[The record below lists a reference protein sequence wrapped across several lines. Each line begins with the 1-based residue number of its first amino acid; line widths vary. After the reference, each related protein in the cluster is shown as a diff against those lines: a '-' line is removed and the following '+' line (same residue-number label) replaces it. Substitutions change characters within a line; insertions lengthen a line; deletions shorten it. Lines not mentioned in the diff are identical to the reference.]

1 MFSAAFKGNSTS
13 TRCLPTQNTSEDLGA
28 TDLLSGADPAGT
40 HVSQVCGSLQGRG
53 TMNRHL
59 ERREQ
64 LKRLSVESGLVEYM
78 DANKCIE
85 ELLKQLEEERR
96 NVRREKLAVA
106 RLQREVAR
114 SKSEGTMREKL
125 IHELEEER
133 RLRLDSE
140 KRLREVTE
148 ESELGRA
155 QMVSLQ
161 QHFSR
166 MEETVRSLLQNQG
179 VLEQTAVDT
188 VDIMK
193 AYKDKLSEE
202 VQKQRDGP
210 EERGAPPADPEPL
223 PTADPDAGQAEED
236 KDKTNLLLERLKA
249 LEDENSA
256 LASENETQREQYERC
271 LDEVANQVVQA
282 LLTQK
287 DLREECLKLR
297 TRVFDLE
304 QQNRTLSV
312 LFQQRVKPA
321 SDLLLQK
328 LHSRIMDLSAA
339 DLLLEPER
347 SKGFLLSRNTDSPSH
362 EVQLNGKAGLP
373 VAKCL
378 SQLSLTVPAP
388 VYPRSSCSSSEL
400 SLSSACSEYS
410 SGSYTW
416 NDGRSCGKMSSLT
429 WEKRLS
435 LGSSAPSNIC
445 APLEEQLP
453 TRRKE
458 SNILEGLRKLQRRK
472 HRSSSSSSKVSK
484 SGYKDCMNSN
494 EGIYSLGIKS
504 SSKGVSKPPYTGRT
518 CASGFGVKKFSYDS
532 DDADDELAHS
542 SRRDNVPSKDSWFY
556 CKKLSHSI
564 SDSLCSWE
572 GLQDS
577 GAGGDGSTDPMATK
591 HPPGYDS
598 KERPEKLLSFIN
610 SFLPGGGRT
619 SAFTKPSLLH
629 FNPSDPEGPLH
640 LSDTDDPEELNSE
653 SSDICTSISQPAE
666 QVERDPKRL
675 SRDSAKLLTH
685 QCLRR
690 DQGRTQSADGRP
702 RPFSLIKEPKG
713 AKCTQSEESILAIF
727 DAEGEPIELS
737 AQKLPAG
744 TRPRNDIPG
753 SKTVTD
759 YTELVP
765 QERPIRQKAGNGRN
779 YTVLESPEKPSE
791 YQSRASKGS
800 NSREGSAERLSVHMT
815 PQRKLIKPPS
825 SRASKGHSIP
835 PMNDSCGPK
844 SNGSRIP
851 GRNKPLGSPLRFS
864 KGSTTEP
871 SNSGNSGPSGQEK
884 SPSSPPVKMSR
895 FIKTPGGS
903 CTQSPKAVNSK
914 LPSRTEWS
922 KGSSS
927 SSPHLSRRHLEYADN
942 GEQPTRDRHC
952 ETSKNE
958 LRSPSPPPPPG
969 RTTSLLIRP
978 NYEGSPQAHK
988 TGVAQPS
995 TPTTV
1000 RGPPP
1005 SYHPPPVPNM
1015 QSTLPIKGQDS
1026 LDLDAG
1032 YGTALAPQKLVDK
1045 TSQHLQKS
1053 PAMTP
1058 TKGTSKRTT
1067 IKHYLPSANSG
1078 CAPEP
1083 ENAPKSSKNV
1093 PPPYSALRGSSL
1105 QNTFASKRGSTHEN
1119 VNESM
1124 HKTSSSLPVTLKD
1137 SPQCKTEPQNSKI
1150 VSPQAVVSPPSSV
1163 MSAANPVEKASKT
1176 RIPMGFKAFL
1186 KSPPSHKNTPSVPG
1200 KHEKDHINSVSKE
1213 TVTSNAST
1221 QCDSLQPVYSIDS
1234 PLKTSITEGKGD
1246 VQGRL
1251 LEGEMHTAVLPEE
1264 GEVCDKGKRC
1274 SQLFSRSISVTT
1286 KPHLKPA
1293 LGMNGAKARSQSFST
1308 NYIEKPNINM
1318 PDGPGKIRTQ
1328 IITNSGE
1335 RGNSLSRQSSLE
1347 VPSVGLVESPV
1358 HSPSHRLSHYG
1369 GMTVSNSHNV
1379 LPERTSKS
1387 GSKGEVSQ
1395 GTMKVEGIT
1404 PHPQK
1409 EVRSLPITDRIGL
1422 KNARKPA
1429 KVASHPQFQP
1439 PSSHVY
1445 SSENSTQETGGKV
1458 TTPNKLDL
1466 SRGVKTQMDSTNIPP
1481 DIEEKKVSPTVCTI
1495 EEKVM
1500 MGIEEN
1506 VQKCQ
1511 EQEKVT
1517 ASEAKQKTGPS
1528 LANWFGLR
1536 KSKLPAL
1543 SGKKADSPKGK
1554 EEKKELKIGSVLGGK
1569 QMKSDKKKDKKKND
1583 NQCKDSQE
1591 VQNQSEMNNKLSSI
1605 MDHCNIQMGQIAN
1618 QIQCTTAYIGKD
1630 QFVKELLGRTAVKGD
1645 SPAASVPGI
1654 SMPKKHSEMKGD
1666 MEICTDT
1673 ATLILT
1679 QKINLRAEKEEGHV
1693 PDTTCQDHMIGS
1705 GCQMR
1710 TLDSGIGTFPLPDS
1724 VTRAGGRHIPK
1735 SESSPDGVT
1744 GGPAELDRDPP
1755 PSHPDPSQ
1763 PNVKVPSLPKTRLH
1777 APASMGHSLSDP
1789 AVTRSSRAHDTQSR
1803 LPKPATSDAIRTK
1816 RLSLS
1821 EPRSTNAAATEDKEK
1836 ETERRKDLD
1845 VPSEK
1850 ALRVCMYS
1858 GSSSGSD
1865 TETEPD
1871 SSGSTL
1877 GSPQKTLVNRTKR
1890 SNSVEQNEE
1899 TLKRSSVET
1908 SLSIMDY
1915 YQHDMFSHLE
1925 KDSRRISQYN
1935 LLHKESSI
1943 DGKAGD
1949 RLSKEI
1955 PLEKTPVGGN
1965 QPGSLDFS
1973 LESLNKLNHSGSS
1986 SGSLYPDAGSGG
1998 RGGDRHA
2005 DAGTSGEDCPKA
2017 DEPSS
2022 SSFSGKPGADPVGS
2036 LSDSLYDSFS
2046 SCTSQGSNDV

>member
-1 MFSAAFKGNSTS
+1 MHQDAASPPG
-13 TRCLPTQNTSEDLGA
+13 
-28 TDLLSGADPAGT
+28 
-40 HVSQVCGSLQGRG
+40 
-53 TMNRHL
+53 
-59 ERREQ
+59 
-64 LKRLSVESGLVEYM
+64 
-78 DANKCIE
+78 
-85 ELLKQLEEERR
+85 
-96 NVRREKLAVA
+96 EKLAVA

-133 RLRLDSE
+133 RLRLESE

-161 QHFSR
+161 QQFSR

-193 AYKDKLSEE
+193 AYKDKLSAE

-210 EERGAPPADPEPL
+210 EENGSLPSTQAELDPGQPPDPEH
-223 PTADPDAGQAEED
+223 DASQAEED
-236 KDKTNLLLERLKA
+236 KDKTKLLLERLKA
-249 LEDENSA
+249 LEEKNSA
-256 LASENETQREQYERC
+256 LALENESQREQYERC

-304 QQNRTLSV
+304 QQNRALSI
-312 LFQQRVKPA
+312 LFQQRIKPA

-347 SKGFLLSRNTDSPSH
+347 SKAFLLSRNTDSPSN
-362 EVQLNGKAGLP
+362 EVQLNGKASLP

-400 SLSSACSEYS
+400 SLSSACSEFS

-445 APLEEQLP
+445 APPEEQQP

-458 SNILEGLRKLQRRK
+458 SHILEGLRKLQRRK
-472 HRSSSSSSKVSK
+472 HRSSSCSSKVSK

-494 EGIYSLGIKS
+494 EGIYSLGIKN
-504 SSKGVSKPPYTGRT
+504 SSKGVSKPMHVSRT
-518 CASGFGVKKFSYDS
+518 SAARGKQFSYDS
-532 DDADDELAHS
+532 DDADDELAQS
-542 SRRDNVPSKDSWFY
+542 SCRDNIPTKDSWFH

-572 GLQDS
+572 GTPES
-577 GAGGDGSTDPMATK
+577 GGGDDGTSAPVATK
-591 HPPGYDS
+591 PSSGYDS
-598 KERPEKLLSFIN
+598 KERPEKLMSFIN
-610 SFLPGGGRT
+610 SFLPEGGRP
-619 SAFTKPSLLH
+619 SAFTKPSKLH
-629 FNPSDPEGPLH
+629 FNPPDPEGPNH
-640 LSDTDDPEELNSE
+640 LSDADDPEELNSE
-653 SSDICTSISQPAE
+653 SSDIRISAFSQLPE
-666 QVERDPKRL
+666 QAERDSKRL
-675 SRDSAKLLTH
+675 SRDAAKLLTQ

-713 AKCTQSEESILAIF
+713 TKCTQSEESILAIF
-727 DAEGEPIELS
+727 DAEGEPIELC
-737 AQKLPAG
+737 AQKLAEGAG
-744 TRPRNDIPG
+744 PRKVIQSRKVVP
-753 SKTVTD
+753 D

-765 QERPIRQKAGNGRN
+765 HERPTRQKSANARN

-791 YQSRASKGS
+791 YQIRTSKASS
-800 NSREGSAERLSVHMT
+800 SREGSAERLSMQLT
-815 PQRKLIKPPS
+815 PQRKLIKPPTN
-825 SRASKGHSIP
+825 RANKGHSIP
-835 PMNDSCGPK
+835 PMNDSAGSK
-844 SNGSRIP
+844 SNGSKIP
-851 GRNKPLGSPLRFS
+851 GRNKPSGSPLRLS
-864 KGSTTEP
+864 KGSNTEP

-884 SPSSPPVKMSR
+884 SPSSPTVKMSR
-895 FIKTPGGS
+895 FIKTQGS
-903 CTQSPKAVNSK
+903 CSQSPKAVNSK
-914 LPSRTEWS
+914 LPSRPEWS

-942 GEQPTRDRHC
+942 GEQPTRDKHC
-952 ETSKNE
+952 ETSKNK

-988 TGVAQPS
+988 TGVAHPS

-1005 SYHPPPVPNM
+1005 SYHTSLLPNM
-1015 QSTLPIKGQDS
+1015 QSTLPIKDKDC

-1053 PAMTP
+1053 PAMTQTP
-1058 TKGTSKRTT
+1058 SKGTSKRMTT
-1067 IKHYLPSANSG
+1067 KDYLPSANSG
-1078 CAPEP
+1078 CAREP
-1083 ENAPKSSKNV
+1083 ENAPKNSKNV
-1093 PPPYSALRGSSL
+1093 PPPYSALKGSSL
-1105 QNTFASKRGSTHEN
+1105 QNSFANKRGSAHEN
-1119 VNESM
+1119 VHQSVQ
-1124 HKTSSSLPVTLKD
+1124 KTSISLPISLQDTH
-1137 SPQCKTEPQNSKI
+1137 QGQAEPQTDK
-1150 VSPQAVVSPPSSV
+1150 AVISPPSSV
-1163 MSAANPVEKASKT
+1163 VMSPNPVEKTSKT

-1186 KSPPSHKNTPSVPG
+1186 KSPPSHKSSPSVPG
-1200 KHEKDHINSVSKE
+1200 KQEKDHINSVSKE

-1221 QCDSLQPVYSIDS
+1221 QCDSLQSVYTTDS
-1234 PLKTSITEGKGD
+1234 SKMSAKEGTGEG
-1246 VQGRL
+1246 QCRL
-1251 LEGEMHTAVLPEE
+1251 LEDELDVSVLPEE
-1264 GEVCDKGKRC
+1264 GEACNKGKRS
-1274 SQLFSRSISVTT
+1274 SQLFGRSISVTT

-1308 NYIEKPNINM
+1308 NYIEKPNINVL
-1318 PDGPGKIRTQ
+1318 DGPGKIRTQ

-1335 RGNSLSRQSSLE
+1335 RGNSLTRQSSLE
-1347 VPSVGLVESPV
+1347 APSVLVESPV
-1358 HSPSHRLSHYG
+1358 HSPRTRLSHYG
-1369 GMTVSNSHNV
+1369 GMTGSNSHSI
-1379 LPERTSKS
+1379 LPERTFKS
-1387 GSKGEVSQ
+1387 DPKGEGSQ
-1395 GTMKVEGIT
+1395 GTVKGEAVTSPSSQKV
-1404 PHPQK
+1404 
-1409 EVRSLPITDRIGL
+1409 VRSLPMSDRIGL
-1422 KNARKPA
+1422 NNIRKPA

-1439 PSSHVY
+1439 PSSCVY
-1445 SSENSTQETGGKV
+1445 SVENPVRETEGIA
-1458 TTPNKLDL
+1458 TTPTEPDFSREVITQTDSPNKSAD
-1466 SRGVKTQMDSTNIPP
+1466 T
-1481 DIEEKKVSPTVCTI
+1481 EEKKASPTCCTI

-1500 MGIEEN
+1500 MGIQEN

-1511 EQEKVT
+1511 EQEKVAAT
-1517 ASEAKQKTGPS
+1517 EAKQKTGPS

-1569 QMKSDKKKDKKKND
+1569 QMKSDKKKEKKKND
-1583 NQCKDSQE
+1583 NQQKDSQE
-1591 VQNQSEMNNKLSSI
+1591 VQSLSEMNNKLSSI
-1605 MDHCNIQMGQIAN
+1605 MDHCNNQMGQIAS
-1618 QIQCTTAYIGKD
+1618 QIQCTTAFIGKD
-1630 QFVKELLGRTAVKGD
+1630 QFVKELLGRTAMKGNSVTA
-1645 SPAASVPGI
+1645 SPPGI
-1654 SMPKKHSEMKGD
+1654 STPKKHGEMKGD
-1666 MEICTDT
+1666 MEICPDT
-1673 ATLILT
+1673 ATLIMT
-1679 QKINLRAEKEEGHV
+1679 QKISLRAENEDGHI
-1693 PDTTCQDHMIGS
+1693 PDTACQDHMIGS

-1724 VTRAGGRHIPK
+1724 VTRASGRHIPK

-1744 GGPAELDRDPP
+1744 ASSSELDRE
-1755 PSHPDPSQ
+1755 SSSSYPDPSQ
-1763 PNVKVPSLPKTRLH
+1763 PDVKVPSLPKTRLH
-1777 APASMGHSLSDP
+1777 APTGMGHSLSDP
-1789 AVTRSSRAHDTQSR
+1789 TVTCISNAQDTQSR
-1803 LPKPATSDAIRTK
+1803 LPKLASSDAIITK
-1816 RLSLS
+1816 RLSLCTPHS
-1821 EPRSTNAAATEDKEK
+1821 NISGSTEDKEK
-1836 ETERRKDLD
+1836 MKTKDHDMPGER
-1845 VPSEK
+1845 
-1850 ALRVCMYS
+1850 ALRVCTYS
-1858 GSSSGSD
+1858 GSSSD
-1865 TETEPD
+1865 TETEHEG
-1871 SSGSTL
+1871 SGSTL
-1877 GSPQKTLVNRTKR
+1877 GSPQRTLISRTKK
-1890 SNSVEQNEE
+1890 SDSVEQNEE
-1899 TLKRSSVET
+1899 TLKRRSVEK

-1915 YQHDMFSHLE
+1915 YQHDMFTHLE

-1935 LLHKESSI
+1935 LLHKESSL
-1943 DGKAGD
+1943 DGKAGE

-1955 PLEKTPVGGN
+1955 PMEKIPVSAN
-1965 QPGSLDFS
+1965 QPGSLS
-1973 LESLNKLNHSGSS
+1973 LESLNKLNHSSS
-1986 SGSLYPDAGSGG
+1986 SSLYPDACGG
-1998 RGGDRHA
+1998 RHA
-2005 DAGTSGEDCPKA
+2005 EEAKSGESCCKA
-2017 DEPSS
+2017 DEPPS
-2022 SSFSGKPGADPVGS
+2022 SSFTGRPGADPVGS

>member
-1 MFSAAFKGNSTS
+1 MICCCTEF
-13 TRCLPTQNTSEDLGA
+13 Q
-28 TDLLSGADPAGT
+28 
-40 HVSQVCGSLQGRG
+40 
-53 TMNRHL
+53 
-59 ERREQ
+59 
-64 LKRLSVESGLVEYM
+64 EYM
-78 DANKCIE
+78 DANKCID

-133 RLRLDSE
+133 RLRLESE

-161 QHFSR
+161 QQFTR

-179 VLEQTAVDT
+179 VVEQTAVDT

-202 VQKQRDGP
+202 VQKQHDGP
-210 EERGAPPADPEPL
+210 EENGSLPQTEPDPGL
-223 PTADPDAGQAEED
+223 DPDASQAEED
-236 KDKTNLLLERLKA
+236 KDKTKLLLDRLKA
-249 LEDENSA
+249 LEEKNSA
-256 LASENETQREQYERC
+256 LALENESQREQYERC

-287 DLREECLKLR
+287 DLREECMKLR

-304 QQNRTLSV
+304 QQNRALGI
-312 LFQQRVKPA
+312 LFQQRIKPA

-347 SKGFLLSRNTDSPSH
+347 SKAFLLSRNTDSPSS

-400 SLSSACSEYS
+400 SLSSACSEFS

-416 NDGRSCGKMSSLT
+416 NDGRSCGKMTSLT

-445 APLEEQLP
+445 AALEEQLP

-472 HRSSSSSSKVSK
+472 HRSSSASSKVSK
-484 SGYKDCMNSN
+484 SDCMNSN

-504 SSKGVSKPPYTGRT
+504 GSKGVSKPTHVGRT
-518 CASGFGVKKFSYDS
+518 SAAGGKKFSYDS

-542 SRRDNVPSKDSWFY
+542 SRGDNIPTKDSWFY
-556 CKKLSHSI
+556 CKRLSRSI

-572 GLQDS
+572 GIQDS
-577 GAGGDGSTDPMATK
+577 GGGGDGSSGNMATK
-591 HPPGYDS
+591 HPSGCDS
-598 KERPEKLLSFIN
+598 KERPDKLMSFID
-610 SFLPGGGRT
+610 SFLPEGGRI

-629 FNPSDPEGPLH
+629 FNPADPEGPNH
-640 LSDTDDPEELNSE
+640 LSDVDDPEDLNSE
-653 SSDICTSISQPAE
+653 SNDIRMSFSQQLE
-666 QVERDPKRL
+666 QAERDSKRV
-675 SRDSAKLLTH
+675 SRDAAKLLTQ

-690 DQGRTQSADGRP
+690 EQGRTQSADGRP

-727 DAEGEPIELS
+727 DAEGEPIELC
-737 AQKLPAG
+737 AHKLTTG
-744 TRPRNDIPG
+744 VGLRNDIQN
-753 SKTVTD
+753 SKVVAD
-759 YTELVP
+759 YTELAP
-765 QERPIRQKAGNGRN
+765 QERPTRQKSANTRN

-791 YQSRASKGS
+791 CQIRSSKTS
-800 NSREGSAERLSVHMT
+800 NSREGSTERVSMQLT

-825 SRASKGHSIP
+825 SRPNKGHSIP
-835 PMNDSCGPK
+835 PMSDSTAPK
-844 SNGSRIP
+844 SSGSKIP
-851 GRNKPLGSPLRFS
+851 GRNKPSGSPLRVS
-864 KGSTTEP
+864 KGSSTEP
-871 SNSGNSGPSGQEK
+871 SNSGNSGLSSQEK
-884 SPSSPPVKMSR
+884 SPSSPAVKMSR
-895 FIKTPGGS
+895 FIKTSGTCS
-903 CTQSPKAVNSK
+903 QSPKAVNSK
-914 LPSRTEWS
+914 LPSRAECS

-942 GEQPTRDRHC
+942 GEQPTRDKHC
-952 ETSKNE
+952 ETSKNK

-988 TGVAQPS
+988 TWVAQTS
-995 TPTTV
+995 TSTTV

-1005 SYHPPPVPNM
+1005 SYHTSLVPNM
-1015 QSTLPIKGQDS
+1015 QTTLPIKDKDC

-1032 YGTALAPQKLVDK
+1032 YGTALAPQKLVEK

-1053 PAMTP
+1053 PAMTQTP
-1058 TKGTSKRTT
+1058 TKGTSKRMTT
-1067 IKHYLPSANSG
+1067 KDYLPSANSG
-1078 CAPEP
+1078 CAPET
-1083 ENAPKSSKNV
+1083 EHVPKSSKNV

-1105 QNTFASKRGSTHEN
+1105 QNSFASKRGSTHEN
-1119 VNESM
+1119 VYQTVQ
-1124 HKTSSSLPVTLKD
+1124 KTSISLPLSLQDAPEGKA
-1137 SPQCKTEPQNSKI
+1137 EPQK
-1150 VSPQAVVSPPSSV
+1150 AVVSPPSSV
-1163 MSAANPVEKASKT
+1163 ITSPNTADKASKT

-1186 KSPPSHKNTPSVPG
+1186 KSPPSHKNSPSIPG
-1200 KHEKDHINSVSKE
+1200 KQEKDHINSVSKE

-1221 QCDSLQPVYSIDS
+1221 QCDSLQPAFGIDS
-1234 PLKTSITEGKGD
+1234 PSKMSEGKGD
-1246 VQGRL
+1246 VQCRL
-1251 LEGEMHTAVLPEE
+1251 LEEEEVQATEE
-1264 GEVCDKGKRC
+1264 GEVCDKGKRS
-1274 SQLFSRSISVTT
+1274 SQLFSRSISVST

-1308 NYIEKPNINM
+1308 NYIEKPNINAL
-1318 PDGPGKIRTQ
+1318 DGLGKIRTQ

-1347 VPSVGLVESPV
+1347 VPSVGLTDSPL
-1358 HSPSHRLSHYG
+1358 HSPRTRLSHYG
-1369 GMTVSNSHNV
+1369 GMTGSNSHNI
-1379 LPERTSKS
+1379 LPEGTSKS
-1387 GSKGEVSQ
+1387 GSKGEGSQ
-1395 GTMKVEGIT
+1395 GTAKGEAIT
-1404 PHPQK
+1404 SPSQK
-1409 EVRSLPITDRIGL
+1409 EARSLPISDRIGM
-1422 KNARKPA
+1422 NNIRKPA

-1439 PSSHVY
+1439 PSSCVY
-1445 SSENSTQETGGKV
+1445 SSENPVQET
-1458 TTPNKLDL
+1458 PNEPDF
-1466 SRGVKTQMDSTNIPP
+1466 RREVKTQTDSP
-1481 DIEEKKVSPTVCTI
+1481 DTEDKKNSPTVCTI

-1506 VQKCQ
+1506 LQKCQ
-1511 EQEKVT
+1511 EQEKVA

-1583 NQCKDSQE
+1583 NQQRDSQE
-1591 VQNQSEMNNKLSSI
+1591 VQNLSEMNNKLSSI
-1605 MDHCNIQMGQIAN
+1605 MDHCNNQMGQIAS
-1618 QIQCTTAYIGKD
+1618 QIQCTTAFIGKD
-1630 QFVKELLGRTAVKGD
+1630 QFVKELLGRTAVKGNCV
-1645 SPAASVPGI
+1645 AASPPGI
-1654 SMPKKHSEMKGD
+1654 STPKKHSEMKGD
-1666 MEICTDT
+1666 MEICPDT
-1673 ATLILT
+1673 ATLIMT
-1679 QKINLRAEKEEGHV
+1679 QKINLRAENEEGCI
-1693 PDTTCQDHMIGS
+1693 PDTACQDHMIGS

-1724 VTRAGGRHIPK
+1724 VTRASGRHIPK
-1735 SESSPDGVT
+1735 SESSPGGVT
-1744 GGPAELDRDPP
+1744 AGSSDLNREPP
-1755 PSHPDPSQ
+1755 SSHPDPSQ
-1763 PNVKVPSLPKTRLH
+1763 PDVKVPSLPKSCPH
-1777 APASMGHSLSDP
+1777 APTGMGHSLSDP
-1789 AVTRSSRAHDTQSR
+1789 SVSSSNNDTQSR
-1803 LPKPATSDAIRTK
+1803 LPKLATSDAIRTK
-1816 RLSLS
+1816 RLSLCAPHS
-1821 EPRSTNAAATEDKEK
+1821 NISTEDKDK
-1836 ETERRKDLD
+1836 ETERRMKSQEHDM
-1845 VPSEK
+1845 PGER
-1850 ALRVCMYS
+1850 ALQVCTYP
-1858 GSSSGSD
+1858 GSSSD
-1865 TETEPD
+1865 TETEPEGT
-1871 SSGSTL
+1871 GS
-1877 GSPQKTLVNRTKR
+1877 SPQRTLINRSKKSDSVN
-1890 SNSVEQNEE
+1890 QNEE
-1899 TLKRSSVET
+1899 TLKRSSVEK

-1915 YQHDMFSHLE
+1915 YQHDMYSHLE

-1935 LLHKESSI
+1935 LLHKESSL
-1943 DGKAGD
+1943 DGKTGD

-1955 PLEKTPVGGN
+1955 PMEKTPVSAN
-1965 QPGSLDFS
+1965 PPLDFS
-1973 LESLNKLNHSGSS
+1973 LESLNKLNHSSS
-1986 SGSLYPDAGSGG
+1986 SSTSLGSR
-1998 RGGDRHA
+1998 RGDCNA
-2005 DAGTSGEDCPKA
+2005 DAGKSGEDCCKV

-2022 SSFSGKPGADPVGS
+2022 SSFSSKPGADPAGS

-2046 SCTSQGSNDV
+2046 SCTSQGSNEV

>member
-1 MFSAAFKGNSTS
+1 MSQFV
-13 TRCLPTQNTSEDLGA
+13 DH
-28 TDLLSGADPAGT
+28 DV
-40 HVSQVCGSLQGRG
+40 VSVCGRIRNVPL
-53 TMNRHL
+53 L
-59 ERREQ
+59 E
-64 LKRLSVESGLVEYM
+64 LLAEYM
-78 DANKCIE
+78 DANKCID

-133 RLRLDSE
+133 RLRLESE

-161 QHFSR
+161 QQFSR

-202 VQKQRDGP
+202 VQKQHDGP
-210 EERGAPPADPEPL
+210 EENSSLPATQAEPDLGLL
-223 PTADPDAGQAEED
+223 PNADPDASQAEED
-236 KDKTNLLLERLKA
+236 KDKTKPLLERLKA
-249 LEDENSA
+249 LEEENSA
-256 LASENETQREQYERC
+256 LASENENQREQYERC

-304 QQNRTLSV
+304 QQNRALSI
-312 LFQQRVKPA
+312 LFQQRIKPA

-347 SKGFLLSRNTDSPSH
+347 SKAFLLSRNTDSPSN

-400 SLSSACSEYS
+400 SLSSACSEFS

-445 APLEEQLP
+445 APQEEQLP

-458 SNILEGLRKLQRRK
+458 SHILEGLRKLQRRK

-504 SSKGVSKPPYTGRT
+504 SSKGVSKPTHVGRSL
-518 CASGFGVKKFSYDS
+518 AAGGKKFSYDS

-542 SRRDNVPSKDSWFY
+542 SRGDNIPTKDSWFY
-556 CKKLSHSI
+556 CKRRSHSI
-564 SDSLCSWE
+564 SESLCSWE
-572 GLQDS
+572 GTQDS
-577 GAGGDGSTDPMATK
+577 GGGGGGDDSSGPMAAK
-591 HPPGYDS
+591 QSSGYDS
-598 KERPEKLLSFIN
+598 KERPEKLMSFIN
-610 SFLPGGGRT
+610 SFLPEGGRT
-619 SAFTKPSLLH
+619 SAFTKPSMLH
-629 FNPSDPEGPLH
+629 FNPSDPEGPNH
-640 LSDTDDPEELNSE
+640 LSDVDDPEELNSE
-653 SSDICTSISQPAE
+653 SSDIRMSFSQPPE
-666 QVERDPKRL
+666 QAERDSKRL
-675 SRDSAKLLTH
+675 SRDSAKLLAQ

-702 RPFSLIKEPKG
+702 RPFSLIKEPKA

-727 DAEGEPIELS
+727 DAEGEPIELC
-737 AQKLPAG
+737 AQKLGAG
-744 TRPRNDIPG
+744 SRNDIQG
-753 SKTVTD
+753 SRGVAD

-765 QERPIRQKAGNGRN
+765 QERPTRQKSANTRN
-779 YTVLESPEKPSE
+779 YSVLESPEKPSE
-791 YQSRASKGS
+791 YHIRTGKTS
-800 NSREGSAERLSVHMT
+800 NSREGSAERLSMQLT

-825 SRASKGHSIP
+825 NRANKGHSIP
-835 PMNDSCGPK
+835 PMNDSAGPK
-844 SNGSRIP
+844 SSGSKIP
-851 GRNKPLGSPLRFS
+851 GRNKPSGSPLRFS
-864 KGSTTEP
+864 KGSTIEH

-884 SPSSPPVKMSR
+884 SPSSPTVKISR
-895 FIKTPGGS
+895 FIKTPGNCS
-903 CTQSPKAVNSK
+903 QSQKAVNSK
-914 LPSRTEWS
+914 LPSRAEWS

-927 SSPHLSRRHLEYADN
+927 GSPHLSRRHLEYADN
-942 GEQPTRDRHC
+942 GEQPTRDKHC
-952 ETSKNE
+952 ETSKNK

-1005 SYHPPPVPNM
+1005 SYHTSLVPNM
-1015 QSTLPIKGQDS
+1015 QTTLPIKDKDC

-1032 YGTALAPQKLVDK
+1032 YGTALAPQKLVDRA
-1045 TSQHLQKS
+1045 SQHLQKS
-1053 PAMTP
+1053 PAMTQ
-1058 TKGTSKRTT
+1058 TSAKGTSKRMTT
-1067 IKHYLPSANSG
+1067 KDYLPSANSG

-1105 QNTFASKRGSTHEN
+1105 QNSFASKQGSTHEN
-1119 VNESM
+1119 VHQSVQ
-1124 HKTSSSLPVTLKD
+1124 KTSISLPVSLQDT
-1137 SPQCKTEPQNSKI
+1137 PQGKTEPQNGK
-1150 VSPQAVVSPPSSV
+1150 AVVSPPSSV
-1163 MSAANPVEKASKT
+1163 MMSPNSVEKASKT

-1186 KSPPSHKNTPSVPG
+1186 KSPPSHKSSPSIPG
-1200 KHEKDHINSVSKE
+1200 KQEKDHINSVSKE

-1234 PLKTSITEGKGD
+1234 PPKMSITEGKGE
-1246 VQGRL
+1246 VQCRL
-1251 LEGEMHTAVLPEE
+1251 LEEEVSAAVLPEE
-1264 GEVCDKGKRC
+1264 GDVCEKGKRS

-1308 NYIEKPNINM
+1308 NYIEKPNINAL
-1318 PDGPGKIRTQ
+1318 DGPGKIRTQ

-1347 VPSVGLVESPV
+1347 VPSVSLAESPV
-1358 HSPSHRLSHYG
+1358 HSPRTRLSHYG
-1369 GMTVSNSHNV
+1369 GMTGSNSHNI
-1379 LPERTSKS
+1379 LPERSSKS
-1387 GSKGEVSQ
+1387 GSKGEGTQ
-1395 GTMKVEGIT
+1395 GTAKGEGIT
-1404 PHPQK
+1404 TPSQK
-1409 EVRSLPITDRIGL
+1409 EVRSLPSSDRSGL
-1422 KNARKPA
+1422 SNIRKPA

-1439 PSSHVY
+1439 PPSY
-1445 SSENSTQETGGKV
+1445 SSENPVRETGV
-1458 TTPNKLDL
+1458 IATTTNEPHFSREAKTQTDSPNKAPE
-1466 SRGVKTQMDSTNIPP
+1466 T
-1481 DIEEKKVSPTVCTI
+1481 EEKKISPTVCTI

-1511 EQEKVT
+1511 EQEKVA

-1543 SGKKADSPKGK
+1543 SGKKTDSPKGK

-1583 NQCKDSQE
+1583 SQQKDSQE
-1591 VQNQSEMNNKLSSI
+1591 VQNLSEMNNKLSSI
-1605 MDHCNIQMGQIAN
+1605 MDHCNNQMGQIAS
-1618 QIQCTTAYIGKD
+1618 QIQCTTAFIGKD
-1630 QFVKELLGRTAVKGD
+1630 QFVKELLGRTAVKGN
-1645 SPAASVPGI
+1645 SVAASPPGI
-1654 SMPKKHSEMKGD
+1654 STPKKHGEMKGD
-1666 MEICTDT
+1666 MEICPDT
-1673 ATLILT
+1673 ATLIMT
-1679 QKINLRAEKEEGHV
+1679 QRINLRAENEEARI
-1693 PDTTCQDHMIGS
+1693 PDTACQDHMIGS

-1724 VTRAGGRHIPK
+1724 VTRASGRHIPK

-1744 GGPAELDRDPP
+1744 AGSSSSELDPEPP
-1755 PSHPDPSQ
+1755 SSHTDPSHPD
-1763 PNVKVPSLPKTRLH
+1763 VKVPSLPKTRLH
-1777 APASMGHSLSDP
+1777 APTSMGHSLSDP
-1789 AVTRSSRAHDTQSR
+1789 TVTCSSNGPDTQSR
-1803 LPKPATSDAIRTK
+1803 LPKLATSDAIRTK
-1816 RLSLS
+1816 RSSLCA
-1821 EPRSTNAAATEDKEK
+1821 PRSNIPTEDKEK
-1836 ETERRKDLD
+1836 EAERKMKIKDYD
-1845 VPSEK
+1845 MPGER
-1850 ALRVCMYS
+1850 ALRVCTYS
-1858 GSSSGSD
+1858 GSSSSD
-1865 TETEPD
+1865 TETELEET
-1871 SSGSTL
+1871 GSTL
-1877 GSPQKTLVNRTKR
+1877 GSPQRTLINRPKKTD
-1890 SNSVEQNEE
+1890 SVDRNEE
-1899 TLKRSSVET
+1899 TLKRSSVVEK

-1915 YQHDMFSHLE
+1915 YQHDVFSHLE

-1935 LLHKESSI
+1935 LLHKESSL

-1955 PLEKTPVGGN
+1955 PLEKTPVSAN

-1973 LESLNKLNHSGSS
+1973 LESLNKLNHSSS
-1986 SGSLYPDAGSGG
+1986 ASGLGG
-1998 RGGDRHA
+1998 RRGDCHT
-2005 DAGTSGEDCPKA
+2005 DVGKSSEDCCKV